1 MPTPEEI
8 QNALAAYGPQQVTSD
23 GTTVVNRSVEDLTKA
38 ASVLSTNQRK
48 ISDPWKRM
56 VRFQSSDG
64 AVAR

>member
-8 QNALAAYGPQQVTSD
+8 ANALATFGPQQVTSD

-38 ASVLSTNQRK
+38 ASVLSSTKK

-56 VRFQSSDG
+56 VRFQSDG
-64 AVAR
+64 AVQR